1 LGLTP
6 FLLVVLTKFCVTFR
20 LSNTQNMLKY
30 IYISFSFLLVN
41 ITYSQS
47 PVASFST
54 TPAPV
59 LGLITICQGSTIN
72 FVNTS
77 SQTLA
82 GATYS
87 WNFGLGATPA
97 TAVGAGPHLVTYNTV
112 TAPTTTATLTVN
124 NNNALPTSNF
134 ARNIDVN
141 VSPISNITLLSN
153 GAGFGTSVISGL
165 TFFKKC
171 GAIDSSV
178 FLFNSSYSNA
188 TVQTFTWGDGSSS
201 TQVNMAGNQ
210 ISHNYPMGQFT
221 LTHTVTINGC
231 STSKNYIVF
240 NGNSPVITVSGSGQT
255 TCLPSPYSID
265 ILSNGSPID
274 YTVSFSDGS
283 PSTVFTTDNDTTISH
298 IFNTS
303 SCGIDYVFSPSFPPI
318 QNSFSATIVAQ
329 NACSNGLPTVITVG
343 PITISTGASAAFSY
357 SPASPVCQED
367 PVTFDNQ
374 STGGENIS
382 GTGCDS
388 TYSFYWQITQMAG
401 YTISA
406 GTLGS
411 NNGFVGNNYDFNQW
425 TSGSDNLEV
434 TFNVPGTYNMWIYA
448 ANFCGVDSTMQI
460 VTIIPFANVTL
471 DDYSQTICSGDTSA
485 LFTMTSTIPNYIINW
500 EITDSTN
507 VTGITNLT
515 GSGLS
520 PLGFNPLVLYNNT
533 DQVGTVEIT
542 SNVSC
547 TNSPAVIHTI
557 TVNPQGNINVDPI
570 QQFICSG
577 DTTDF
582 SISSNLNNATFSWTT
597 TAPGTI
603 VGESAGA
610 GTSIEQVLT
619 NTGTTIDTVFYTI
632 VVGNVSCPGPDV
644 VVSVAVQPQ
653 ITISVNPDF
662 TVCAGETI
670 NPNNYIS
677 TPAGA
682 TIIWSNSNTNIGIGA
697 SGNGDLPT
705 WNAGA
710 NSTGSTIS
718 GTITVSASLNGC
730 PGVQDVF
737 IVNVLSAPDFT
748 YTTSPAS
755 GLDCITN
762 TGVILGVSNPANSTV
777 SWTGPSIVSGANTLS
792 PVVNAPGQYIV
803 TLTDNVNGCITT
815 DTVQIDPPT
824 LINIT
829 SVAQNNVSC
838 FNGSNGSIVI
848 NTDNGNGSNLQYD
861 WVPQLTNSATVNGL
875 SIGTYTVVV
884 TNEDGCQDDTTVTIT
899 QPGELVIMQQDSIG
913 SECGEANGSLSV
925 YATGGQGSYQYEW
938 NNGQNSNVIINID
951 EGTYVVT
958 VTDGAGCTQTATFGL
973 GCTPLIPIEV
983 NQFISPN
990 GDGKNDVWIID
1001 SLQYYPL
1008 NKVMVYNRWGSL
1020 VFEAEPYQN
1029 DWNGHF
1035 KGTAPNSLPASTY
1048 FYVIDTMKKSQDP
1061 YTGYIEI
1068 QP

>member
-1 LGLTP
+1 
-6 FLLVVLTKFCVTFR
+6 
-20 LSNTQNMLKY
+20 MLKY
-30 IYISFSFLLVN
+30 IYISLSFLLVN
-41 ITYSQS
+41 IAFSQT
-47 PVASFST
+47 PIASFST
-54 TPAPV
+54 TPSPV
-59 LGLITICQGSTIN
+59 LGTITICQGSTVN

-77 SQTLA
+77 LQTIA

-124 NNNALPTSNF
+124 NNNITAPSNF
-134 ARNIDVN
+134 VRTIDVN

-153 GAGFGTSVISGL
+153 GAGFGTSVLSGL

-178 FLFNSSYSNA
+178 FLLNSSYNNA
-188 TVQTFTWGDGSSS
+188 TVQTFTWGDGATS
-201 TQVNMAGNQ
+201 TQLNMAGNQ

-231 STSKNYIVF
+231 STTKDYIVF

-265 ILSNGSPID
+265 IISNGSPID

-283 PSTVFTTDNDTTISH
+283 PSTLFTTDNDTTISH

-357 SPASPVCQED
+357 SPASPVCQQD

-388 TYSFYWQITQMAG
+388 TYSFYWQITQTAG

-485 LFTMTSTIPNYIINW
+485 LFTMTSSIPNYVINW

-577 DTTDF
+577 DTTDI

-619 NTGTTIDTVFYTI
+619 NTGTTIDTVFYTL
-632 VVGNVSCPGPDV
+632 VVGNVACPGPDV

-662 TVCAGETI
+662 TVCAGESI

-677 TPAGA
+677 TPVGA
-682 TIIWSNSNTNIGIGA
+682 TITWSNSNTNIGIGA

-705 WNAGA
+705 WNSGA

-737 IVNVLSAPDFT
+737 IVNVLSAPNFT

-838 FNGSNGSIVI
+838 FNGSNGSIAI

-861 WVPQLTNSATVNGL
+861 WNPQLTNSASVNGL
-875 SIGTYTVVV
+875 SIGTYTVFVM
-884 TNEDGCQDDTTVTIT
+884 NEDGCLDDTTVTIT
-899 QPGELVIMQQDSIG
+899 QPSELVIMQQDSIG

-925 YATGGQGSYQYEW
+925 YTTGGQGSYQYEW
-938 NNGQNSNVIINID
+938 NNGQNSNIINNID
-951 EGTYVVT
+951 AGQYTVT
-958 VTDGAGCTQTATFGL
+958 VTDGAGCTETSTFDL
-973 GCTPLIPIEV
+973 GCTPLIPIIV

-990 GDGKNDVWIID
+990 NDGKNDLWIIEN
-1001 SLQYYPL
+1001 LQFYPL
-1008 NKVMVYNRWGSL
+1008 NKVTVYNRWGSL